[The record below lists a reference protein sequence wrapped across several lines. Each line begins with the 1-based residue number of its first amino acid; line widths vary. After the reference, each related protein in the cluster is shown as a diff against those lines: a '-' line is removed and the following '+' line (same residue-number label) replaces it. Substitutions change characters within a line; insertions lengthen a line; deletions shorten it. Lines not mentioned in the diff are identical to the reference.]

1 MPSTRRS
8 NEPLM
13 DGRDLPEDRFE
24 SDSDP
29 DYREGSADEDDEL
42 PPSMARDRA
51 EWVVANHEAIE
62 DLYKAYKEVGQLLF
76 GRAFFQ
82 CGNITAFSHFVY
94 KHSMPG
100 AV

>member
-8 NEPLM
+8 NETLM
-13 DGRDLPEDRFE
+13 DGRELPND

-29 DYREGSADEDDEL
+29 DYREDSMDDDDEI
-42 PPSMARDRA
+42 PMSMARDRA
-51 EWVVANHEAIE
+51 DWVVANGEAIQE
-62 DLYKAYKEVGQLLF
+62 LYKAYKEVGQLLF
-76 GRAFFQ
+76 GHAFFQ

>member
-1 MPSTRRS
+1 M
-8 NEPLM
+8 N
-13 DGRDLPEDRFE
+13 GRDLPED

-29 DYREGSADEDDEL
+29 DYREDSADEDDEL

-51 EWVVANHEAIE
+51 DWVVANAEALE
-62 DLYKAYKEVGQLLF
+62 ELYKAYKEVGQLLF
-76 GRAFFQ
+76 GSAFFQ
-82 CGNITAFSHFVY
+82 CGRITAFSHFVY